1 MRLSIL
7 LYGAFVLIAGGVLL
21 VAPRRTRGIGVAI
34 QRGGHDARPCSAGAR
49 VRRDACRGGKRDY
62 CLITSDGR
70 GGSNLSTETRVFA
83 DNAAGVRQFAVYWR
97 MIHPGSDSIRRM
109 WLRAIKRRAEA

>member
-21 VAPRRTRGIGVAI
+21 VAPR
-34 QRGGHDARPCSAGAR
+34 HDARPCSAGAR

-62 CLITSDGR
+62 FLITSDGR